1 MNLIKQLAVT
11 LLLLPFAAFSQEKN
25 NDLTYFVGKQL
36 KPTVLNEQT
45 DYKIQ
50 LSDLES
56 APYIQLIY
64 KNHDYAVT
72 GYTISILSKRLAKV
86 VGQLKQ
92 QQGSL
97 VENAARMDYTL
108 ASGDRIF
115 IDELN
120 ATCPKCTKDK
130 NITTKGLAILI
141 E

>member
-1 MNLIKQLAVT
+1 MNPIKQLAVT
-11 LLLLPFAAFSQEKN
+11 MLLPFAAFSQEVN
-25 NDLTYFVGKQL
+25 SDLTYFVGKQL
-36 KPTVLNEQT
+36 KPAVLHEQA
-45 DYKIQ
+45 DYKIR
-50 LSDLES
+50 LSDLEA

-72 GYTISILSKRLAKV
+72 GYTVSIMSRRLAKV

-97 VENAARMDYTL
+97 AENAARMDYHL

-115 IDELN
+115 IDDLN
-120 ATCPKCTKDK
+120 ATCPKCTDEK

>member
-11 LLLLPFAAFSQEKN
+11 LLLPFAAFSQEGN
-25 NDLTYFVGKQL
+25 SDLTYFVGKQL
-36 KPTVLNEQT
+36 KPAVPNEQT
-45 DYKIQ
+45 DYKIR

-72 GYTISILSKRLAKV
+72 GYTVSIMSRRLAKV

-97 VENAARMDYTL
+97 IENAARMDYTL
-108 ASGDRIF
+108 GAGDRIF
-115 IDELN
+115 IDELD
-120 ATCPKCTKDK
+120 ATCPKCTEEK
-130 NITTKGLAILI
+130 NLTTKGLAILI